1 MRMLKDVKISEK
13 ELKKLQEI
21 SRSGGSEGCV
31 LFFKN
36 HGNKS
41 YFVRKIFHKNFEYCQ
56 KNREK
61 NERICENKRLKITR
75 LYHLKIFQNDVRV
88 LRTISCQGKF
98 VGYDMKCYPTAR
110 TFYQIHFRN
119 MDEVLFYTKQIQK
132 LLEEFHEHDIVYG
145 DISAA
150 NILIDPKRNRASF
163 CDLDNMQVE
172 HYPIDLYNYQLQP
185 FCKKGL
191 IPSTTDA
198 YMFNLFLLSSITG
211 MDADRLLDKLRHN
224 WKPQEIQQS
233 GMGILQ
239 QMATAAKSHHYDG
252 TYITPYVKRK

>member
-1 MRMLKDVKISEK
+1 M
-13 ELKKLQEI
+13 
-21 SRSGGSEGCV
+21 
-31 LFFKN
+31 
-36 HGNKS
+36 
-41 YFVRKIFHKNFEYCQ
+41 
-56 KNREK
+56 
-61 NERICENKRLKITR
+61 
-75 LYHLKIFQNDVRV
+75 RV

-233 GMGILQ
+233 GMGLLQ
-239 QMATAAKSHHYDG
+239 QMATAAKRHHYDG